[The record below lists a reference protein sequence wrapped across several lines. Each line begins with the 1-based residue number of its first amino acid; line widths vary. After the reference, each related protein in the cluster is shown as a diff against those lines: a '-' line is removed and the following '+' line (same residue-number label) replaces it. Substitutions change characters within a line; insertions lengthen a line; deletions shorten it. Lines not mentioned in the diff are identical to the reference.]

1 MPTRSVSQR
10 WRTPIALIVLALLFA
25 CLKGRSPTDGSANE
39 VRFDLA
45 AQVSGGS
52 VLHITV
58 VYLDQ
63 PTNSETLVPVILLDQ
78 RINVAAGTQSLPLTI
93 DLTRCLADPL
103 HLSGSTCE
111 LEAGVVLE
119 QNGQAVDSV
128 GVGPIAVTPGQTVN
142 ANASLV
148 PVGSVIVYPATAS
161 LTVGAVTVLGDSVYS
176 PTHAYLPN
184 TAVTWTSTNTNIAKV
199 NASGAVTGVGAGTT
213 TVTASAGGQSGFA
226 TITVTGVTTGAGT
239 IVINAPIGVSFS
251 APAGAGL
258 PLNAPISVTSSDT
271 AVLTGLTASIAY
283 TAGQPTG
290 WLIANMSD
298 SVSQLLGQRVSGRI
312 SVKDI
317 RRQTS
322 GSGIVTPAVLD
333 LVPSTTNL
341 AAGSYSAVVTVSGTN
356 ATSASVTVT
365 YSISGPPPA
374 DTIAIT
380 PSSAPFSATAGGS
393 LPGSDYLSIT
403 STNASKQVGNLVAT
417 ITPSSATAWLAA
429 NVSDSSFGSVVAK
442 HPHGFRAQSI
452 RRQTS
457 GSGVSTPATLH
468 VNPTTTSL
476 AAGTYTATVTVTG
489 DSGASAVATV
499 SYTIAAPAPVLAITP
514 NPVTFS
520 QYAYGST
527 IASLQTVTATNTGTG
542 TLGPLSAI
550 GKITYTGADTG
561 WITVTAASA
570 TTATGQP
577 KTTSLHLGSDTA
589 SIPVS
594 ATGATNNPVTLTA
607 IVSTYVTYTKVVL
620 GASFGCGLTT
630 AATVYCWG
638 GDGEGELGDGGAD
651 LGVLVPVRANIPYSA
666 TNPVIDIEAG
676 SFHACALQQSGAVY
690 CWGRNDKGQLGVTV
704 TTTPIATPTLISGHT
719 YQMISLGSLHSCGVE
734 GTPSNRFANY
744 LDCWGDNTDAEFGNN
759 ATNNLPTYA
768 PVMVQ
773 YNAYYSVSAGNLY
786 TCAITAA
793 TGGSLYCW
801 GNDQFAQLGNG
812 TTGGNFT
819 GPILVNLAVGAP
831 SPPVPVSVSAG
842 NTTTCATDANGNG
855 YCWGDNTYGQTGNGV
870 TGTTVLSPTL
880 IPGSHSWTS
889 ISVGSNSVC
898 GIASTADYC
907 WGFNGEGQLGN
918 GTSGTAGTPT
928 PAAVIG
934 SGALFTEFV
943 VGQGSQSAC
952 YITSGVVYCFG
963 NDGNGQ
969 LGIGPPVFSAMPNPT
984 AMVAQPAPAGVGPA
998 RVVPRRPVV
1007 TRRQ

>member
-10 WRTPIALIVLALLFA
+10 WRSPIALIVLALLFA
-25 CLKGRSPTDGSANE
+25 CLKGRSPTDATASD
-39 VRFDLA
+39 VRFDLR
-45 AQVSGGS
+45 AQVTGGS
-52 VLHITV
+52 VLHVTV

-63 PTNSETLVPVILLDQ
+63 PTNSETVVPVILLDK

-103 HLSGSTCE
+103 HLSGPNCE

-128 GVGPIAVTPGQTVN
+128 GVGPITVTPGQTVN

-148 PVGSVIVYPATAS
+148 PVGRVDV
-161 LTVGAVTVLGDSVYS
+161 S
-176 PTHAYLPN
+176 PTSATVAVGSTTQLIDTVFSPTNVVLTTVSTSWSSLN
-184 TAVTWTSTNTNIAKV
+184 TAVATVDTT
-199 NASGAVTGVGAGTT
+199 GLVTGVSAGTT
-213 TVTASAGGQSGFA
+213 TVTANAGGQSASA
-226 TITVTGVTTGAGT
+226 TITVTAVTTGAGT

-251 APAGAGL
+251 APAGGTL
-258 PLNAPISVTSSDT
+258 PVRAPIEVTSSDT
-271 AVLTGLTASIAY
+271 VVLTGLTASIAY

-290 WLIANMSD
+290 WLVANMSD
-298 SVSQLLGQRVSGRI
+298 SVSYFFGQRVSGRI
-312 SVKDI
+312 NAKGI

-333 LVPSTTNL
+333 MVPNTTNL
-341 AAGSYSAVVTVSGTN
+341 SAGSYTAVVTVSGTN
-356 ATSASVTVT
+356 ATSANVTVT
-365 YSISGPPPA
+365 YTISAPPPA

-380 PSSAPFSATAGGS
+380 PSSAPFSAIPNGS

-403 STNASKQVGNLVAT
+403 STNTSKQVGNLVAT

-429 NVSDSSFGSVVAK
+429 NVSDSGFGAVVIK
-442 HPHGFRAQSI
+442 RPPGFRAQSI

-457 GSGVSTPATLH
+457 GSGVTTPATLH
-468 VNPTTTSL
+468 VNPTTTAL
-476 AAGTYTATVTVTG
+476 AVGTYTATVTVTG
-489 DSGASAVATV
+489 DSGASVVATV
-499 SYTIAAPAPVLAITP
+499 TYTVAAPAPVLAFSP

-527 IASLQTVTATNTGTG
+527 LAPQQTVTAYNAGTG
-542 TLGPLSAI
+542 TLGSLTTV
-550 GKITYTGADTG
+550 GTITYTGADTG
-561 WITVTAASA
+561 WIAIAAASA

-589 SIPVS
+589 SIPIS

-607 IVSTYVTYTKVVL
+607 IVNTYVTYSKVVL

-630 AATVYCWG
+630 ASTVYCWG
-638 GDGEGELGDGGAD
+638 GDGEGELGDGGSD

-690 CWGRNDKGQLGVTV
+690 CWGRNDRGQLGVTL

-719 YQMISLGSLHSCGVE
+719 YQTISLGALHSCGVE
-734 GTPSNRFANY
+734 GTPANRFANY
-744 LDCWGDNTDAEFGNN
+744 VDCWGDNTDAEFGNN
-759 ATNNLPTYA
+759 ATSTSPQYT
-768 PVMVQ
+768 PIMVQ
-773 YNAYYSVSAGNLY
+773 YNAYYSISAGNLY

-870 TGTTVLSPTL
+870 SGNTVLSPAL
-880 IPGSHSWTS
+880 IPGSYSWTS
-889 ISVGSNSVC
+889 ISVGAYSAC

-907 WGFNGEGQLGN
+907 WGTNNYGQLGN
-918 GTSGTAGTPT
+918 GTYGDASSPT
-928 PAAVIG
+928 AVIG
-934 SGALFTEFV
+934 SGALFTQFV
-943 VGQGSQSAC
+943 AGQGAQSAC
-952 YITSGVVYCFG
+952 YITGAVVYCFG
-963 NDGNGQ
+963 LDNNGQ
-969 LGIGPPVFSAMPNPT
+969 LGIGTTAVTSVANPT
-984 AMVAQPAPAGVGPA
+984 AMFAQPAPSGVGPS